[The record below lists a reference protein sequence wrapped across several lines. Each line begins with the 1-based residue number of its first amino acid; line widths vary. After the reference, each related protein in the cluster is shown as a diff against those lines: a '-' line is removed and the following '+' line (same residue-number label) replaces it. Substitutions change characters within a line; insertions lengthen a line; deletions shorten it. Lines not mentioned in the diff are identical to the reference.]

1 MAGGGGRDRMN
12 PNPKKPP
19 YGGPLAASPGNSGP
33 YVPEQTGQKPTPQV
47 RPQRPP
53 ILQGPPMTQT
63 PPFVPGMPAA
73 KPPMPNVDIL
83 QAEKPQ
89 LSTPLPPGKPAWQI
103 LRESGMPVG
112 GSAAANRAAV
122 RGLPSAGAS
131 GAPGVFNTL
140 PAQAP
145 EMGANGRPGGI
156 DGAIQALRAQL
167 GQPGAVGQ
175 AVQPPPAGFWTPE
188 RIAQARPMD
197 PSMFSTPSGSP
208 TPQALNNFRQNTRG
222 MSPMDI
228 GVQMAG
234 FPKPPGGLDGPGS
247 DLGFQS
253 GGGLLAPTF
262 PPGDGAGPGNPYLDI
277 LRQRL
282 GGGIGGGQP
291 RYY

>member
-1 MAGGGGRDRMN
+1 MAGGGGRDRDRMN

-33 YVPEQTGQKPTPQV
+33 YVPEQPGQKPTPQV

-63 PPFVPGMPAA
+63 PPFVPQMPQVGKPGMGTE
-73 KPPMPNVDIL
+73 IL

-89 LSTPLPPGKPAWQI
+89 MSMPLPPGKPAWQI
-103 LRESGMPVG
+103 LAENGQKG
-112 GSAAANRAAV
+112 LGSAAANRAAV
-122 RGLPSAGAS
+122 RGLPAGTGTGPGAGVPGAPPDVFSSLPAGAQ
-131 GAPGVFNTL
+131 AAGV
-140 PAQAP
+140 
-145 EMGANGRPGGI
+145 NGRPGGI

-167 GQPGAVGQ
+167 GQPEAGADFPYRIG
-175 AVQPPPAGFWTPE
+175 TPE
-188 RIAQARPMD
+188 VMAQANANGGVR
-197 PSMFSTPSGSP
+197 
-208 TPQALNNFRQNTRG
+208 RG
-222 MSPMDI
+222 
-228 GVQMAG
+228 MAG
-234 FPKPPGGLDGPGS
+234 FPKPPGGLGGPGS

-282 GGGIGGGQP
+282 GASNPGAMNSVTR
-291 RYY
+291 RYAY